1 MFNGFGVY
9 VVLFSEIGITFFVG
23 TIAGVLAGW
32 WIDQQL
38 HTLPVFA
45 VGGALAGFGLSG
57 LAVARLIRRFLA
69 RFDTHHD

>member
-1 MFNGFGVY
+1 MSNGLGAY
-9 VVLFSEIGITFFVG
+9 LALFSEIGITFFVG

-38 HTLPVFA
+38 QTLPIFA

-57 LAVARLIRRFLA
+57 LAVASLIKRFLA
-69 RFDTHHD
+69 RFD